1 MLTDCNDIVIYL
13 GGNVHDSICNKLV
26 YSFRYMV

>member
-1 MLTDCNDIVIYL
+1 MLTDFNNIWW
-13 GGNVHDSICNKLV
+13 NVPDYICNKLV

>member
-1 MLTDCNDIVIYL
+1 MIF
-13 GGNVHDSICNKLV
+13 GGNVPDSVCNKLV

>member
-1 MLTDCNDIVIYL
+1 MIFGV
-13 GGNVHDSICNKLV
+13 NVTDSICNKLV

>member
-1 MLTDCNDIVIYL
+1 MTV
-13 GGNVHDSICNKLV
+13 GGNVPDSICNKLV